1 MVARDIAALGEPL
14 ELRDYRKEQLD
25 DILRRFIRKSQRRC
39 EETNVLLHALHCKG
53 MYAFNTSFSRPFN
66 YSLPRLGFA
75 K

>member
-1 MVARDIAALGEPL
+1 LVARDIAALGEPL

-53 MYAFNTSFSRPFN
+53 M
-66 YSLPRLGFA
+66 
-75 K
+75 